1 VASDDT
7 EIVNDDDADAL
18 LLSSS
23 SVPAAGGGGAA
34 AVVAVAVTPAKQPP
48 KKTAKNIQPKL
59 EEEDVVVFPYFEPE
73 PEPAAP
79 EPEPVQPPVI
89 STVSTHTALRIT
101 RSTGLGYLARLYEEQ
116 DIAEI
121 VVLLDDNIREFQDR
135 MSRTQADVFLMFM
148 QPADKYRMLLHL
160 LDSGSPDDF
169 MKGGSKLYDVY
180 HQYYSE

>member
-1 VASDDT
+1 MG
-7 EIVNDDDADAL
+7 
-18 LLSSS
+18 SSCWDH
-23 SVPAAGGGGAA
+23 
-34 AVVAVAVTPAKQPP
+34 TPLQPQ
-48 KKTAKNIQPKL
+48 I
-59 EEEDVVVFPYFEPE
+59 EEEDVVVVPSVSEPAADPEAEPE
-73 PEPAAP
+73 AAAAP
-79 EPEPVQPPVI
+79 EPAQPPVI

-101 RSTGLGYLARLYEEQ
+101 RSTGLGYLAKLYEEQ
-116 DIAEI
+116 DVAEM
-121 VVLLDDNIREFQDR
+121 VVLLDDLIREFQDR